1 MNNLEVLIPMTMFGA
16 IFGVLYVFL
25 TTRNKERLAMIEKGI
40 DAKLLTAKKSRMGL
54 KIGLL
59 AIGVSVGILFGQLLT
74 LNTDLPEEAA
84 MPSMIFLFAGLGL
97 VADHFISKKEDK
109 KTV

>member
-1 MNNLEVLIPMTMFGA
+1 MNLEVLIPMTMFGA

-40 DAKLLTAKKSRMGL
+40 DAKLLTGKKSRIGI

-59 AIGVSVGILFGQLLT
+59 AIGVSIGILMGQVLT
-74 LNTDLPEEAA
+74 LNTNFPEEAA
-84 MPSMIFLFAGLGL
+84 MPSMIFLFAGIGL
-97 VADHFISKKEDK
+97 VADHFISKKEENK
-109 KTV
+109 AV